1 VTNEYEKLWYERAA
15 CKGLSEFFD
24 TDCGDSSIPHDQLV
38 MMKKICAGCP
48 VLEECLAD
56 TLHFSD
62 EYTFRAGMTATE
74 RKRLMRKLGIR
85 SWTRK
90 QMQTMES
97 GATWYSR
104 LRS

>member
-1 VTNEYEKLWYERAA
+1 MSELEEYSRQWHDRAA

-24 TDCGDSSIPHDQLV
+24 MDSGEASIPRDELA
-38 MMKKICAGCP
+38 MMRKICASCP

-62 EYTFRAGMTATE
+62 EYTFRAGYTPSE
-74 RKRLMRKLGIR
+74 RKRLMRKLGIP

-90 QMQTMES
+90 QMDTLKV
-97 GATWYSR
+97 GALWYSR
-104 LRS
+104 P